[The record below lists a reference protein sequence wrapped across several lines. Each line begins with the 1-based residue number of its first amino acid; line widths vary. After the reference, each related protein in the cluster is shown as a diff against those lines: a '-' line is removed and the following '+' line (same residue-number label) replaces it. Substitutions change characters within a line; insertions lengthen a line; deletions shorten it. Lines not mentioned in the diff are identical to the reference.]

1 MLKRLKGDDDSYNKQ
16 PVANAYACIDLGH
29 RRGWLD
35 QDRPRSSIK
44 NPGLEV
50 SPGSLDEKLG
60 QEVWSELYQLKIE
73 QPVDY
78 LYESNTILKKKNL
91 FWYLQVEWK
100 QVWKRCIGWKI
111 TLGRMSTWGVHF
123 KKVSHVVSKDL
134 PYANCSDLWQANFWQ
149 QSKENI
155 HASCS
160 TTDCYYTCFFYEV
173 ICKFISRFIE
183 ISR

>member
-1 MLKRLKGDDDSYNKQ
+1 MLETLLGTYLMLKRLKGDDDSYNKQ

-29 RRGWLD
+29 RRGCLD

-78 LYESNTILKKKNL
+78 LYESNTIFSDTYRLN
-91 FWYLQVEWK
+91 ES
-100 QVWKRCIGWKI
+100 RCEKD
-111 TLGRMSTWGVHF
+111 
-123 KKVSHVVSKDL
+123 VSAEKL
-134 PYANCSDLWQANFWQ
+134 PWA
-149 QSKENI
+149 E
-155 HASCS
+155 
-160 TTDCYYTCFFYEV
+160 
-173 ICKFISRFIE
+173 
-183 ISR
+183 